1 MTEKKSF
8 AETIKAAAAMKAR
21 IPAGKTAQ
29 VQQAKIKNQ
38 VQSNRPTKRAAGRG
52 G

>member
-8 AETIKAAAAMKAR
+8 ADTIKAAAAMKTKV
-21 IPAGKTAQ
+21 PAGKTAQ
-29 VQQAKIKNQ
+29 VQQAKFKNQ
-38 VQSNRPTKRAAGRG
+38 VQSNRPTKRTTGRG